1 MCPVWNFETNS
12 AYFIWSKVFCVKQE
26 FKINHFQK
34 FQLNESQSNK
44 RRDLSYGQ
52 TTRNQLQYPGQTRKI
67 RDCEMELG
75 ANKNKIIFI

>member
-12 AYFIWSKVFCVKQE
+12 TYFIWSKVFWVKQE

-52 TTRNQLQYPGQTRKI
+52 TTRNQLQQLGQTRKNM
-67 RDCEMELG
+67 RLWNG
-75 ANKNKIIFI
+75 AGGK